1 MNEKM
6 DEKTLTESPAHPG
19 TSRFAT
25 ELITDLNFLFFSAAL
40 YFYLFLKFPHSTK
53 EKKINKG
60 SKKISPDR
68 SLIFFH
74 PF

>member
-19 TSRFAT
+19 TSHFAS
-25 ELITDLNFLFFSAAL
+25 ELITDLNYLFFLSFFSAAL
-40 YFYLFLKFPHSTK
+40 YFILFLKFPHSTK

-60 SKKISPDR
+60 SKIFAPDR
-68 SLIFFH
+68 SF
-74 PF
+74 